1 MKVSTPQTQSLN
13 PFEESTNPFE
23 TESEE
28 ELSASEESKVL
39 VHVITTFLY
48 LNAWLVIGCDG
59 IIYIELFSDD
69 DGNNWTN
76 IFDNFT
82 GTCEASRISIHWNN
96 IKVFWTTP

>member
-39 VHVITTFLY
+39 LHVITTNISIFKCMR
-48 LNAWLVIGCDG
+48 VG
-59 IIYIELFSDD
+59 ITYIVLFSDD
-69 DGNNWTN
+69 DGNN
-76 IFDNFT
+76 
-82 GTCEASRISIHWNN
+82 
-96 IKVFWTTP
+96 

>member
-39 VHVITTFLY
+39 VHVVTTFLY
-48 LNAWLVIGCDG
+48 LNA
-59 IIYIELFSDD
+59 
-69 DGNNWTN
+69 
-76 IFDNFT
+76 
-82 GTCEASRISIHWNN
+82 
-96 IKVFWTTP
+96 